1 MSKML
6 LAVAIVV
13 LGAWTCWAQE
23 LAMVREEG
31 FVRSLNGQWE
41 FAPEGSNVFDKVP
54 VPGNWSKSTQ
64 VGDWKQASAL
74 RGGTYRRSFDVPSG
88 VTGVALE
95 FDAIRWGG
103 EVLVNGKVVGKGI
116 LGNSP
121 LWADASAAVKEGPN
135 VLEVRPRGWPAL
147 ERFQTGDVQ
156 IPSGAAQWFGSK
168 MGGIPEDAWVRFYR
182 GARVGTVRVTPRFAG
197 PSCGI
202 AVEVMAPST
211 AFKGKLCARILSDD
225 GSKAYSQ
232 VARQEVDLVAGQT
245 VEVTL
250 KDVAAREAPL
260 WSIEAPQMCRA
271 TVWLEADG
279 QKEPASVREESFGF
293 REITIRDG
301 HVQINGR
308 RVALHGFT
316 GGIWPYDA
324 FISRGAD
331 DDFKK
336 WQVTLFR
343 AMHDRAFRCHME
355 PMPREWLDLCD
366 RNGILVI
373 PEFPNFPDIQRQP
386 NWSLESPYDRPI
398 YWQNLQRE
406 ISGIVKIRFN
416 HPCIVGWSASNEGSG
431 FGDWER
437 ANLYPYTKKVDPTR
451 LVLFSSDVTADVA
464 DSHLFLG
471 NWYGTQAEF
480 DRAIAALAA
489 QYKDRPI
496 GCTEYGQY
504 DAGPS
509 QFGKDVPQGLAR
521 ERAEAQL
528 LMEQTEALRRNR
540 CDLIMPY
547 WTPDRQELDPVKKG
561 SQFQSMRNVLSPLG
575 VSLDLAQ
582 RHATAGGKM
591 EVPVWVMSDD
601 DQAQGKVTVDVALL
615 SEHPGFAWDGQVQGK
630 NASWTGKIEFEL
642 GAWEAKHQTMTVQL
656 PPNPGHY
663 TLAAVAH
670 CDGGST
676 ISLRPLEVV
685 ASLVPAERSLK
696 VGVIETDGRLEA
708 WLRQRGHRV
717 VLPYGDDRPDVVIVA
732 EGQIADGRLRNYG
745 FAISSRVKQG
755 MRLVILEQRA
765 WHEGALTGDVVKDL
779 TGVALRVNAA
789 WVFAE
794 DAALVAAL
802 GQQAQMSALPG
813 EMNGCDGIG
822 LRVRLALAGTSVG
835 APSKVGTGQPDAMVA
850 PASSPA
856 TAPATMPAAAGWTPV
871 MVAYT
876 RGREAPDWAIV
887 RGHYG
892 KGEVLCCQVP
902 VMDRVDPAKSSEYD
916 PVAQRLLGWLVE
928 TVP

>member
-343 AMHDRAFRCHME
+343 AMHGRAFRCHME

-386 NWSLESPYDRPI
+386 NWSLESPYDRR
-398 YWQNLQRE
+398 QLLDAFSEHEELQRPGVFLHTLLLVALGGAA
-406 ISGIVKIRFN
+406 SGTGGAVAGFTSVWPHQIV
-416 HPCIVGWSASNEGSG
+416 PD
-431 FGDWER
+431 GD
-437 ANLYPYTKKVDPTR
+437 
-451 LVLFSSDVTADVA
+451 
-464 DSHLFLG
+464 
-471 NWYGTQAEF
+471 
-480 DRAIAALAA
+480 AIFAW
-489 QYKDRPI
+489 
-496 GCTEYGQY
+496 C
-504 DAGPS
+504 AGD
-509 QFGKDVPQGLAR
+509 GR
-521 ERAEAQL
+521 
-528 LMEQTEALRRNR
+528 TRRNVCPR
-540 CDLIMPY
+540 GADLISNRTGRQHGGA
-547 WTPDRQELDPVKKG
+547 TPADGLHKKSFMGRCKRMVRGRPG
-561 SQFQSMRNVLSPLG
+561 S
-575 VSLDLAQ
+575 
-582 RHATAGGKM
+582 
-591 EVPVWVMSDD
+591 
-601 DQAQGKVTVDVALL
+601 
-615 SEHPGFAWDGQVQGK
+615 
-630 NASWTGKIEFEL
+630 
-642 GAWEAKHQTMTVQL
+642 
-656 PPNPGHY
+656 
-663 TLAAVAH
+663 
-670 CDGGST
+670 
-676 ISLRPLEVV
+676 
-685 ASLVPAERSLK
+685 
-696 VGVIETDGRLEA
+696 
-708 WLRQRGHRV
+708 QRGHQPRRLLHAE
-717 VLPYGDDRPDVVIVA
+717 LPHQRRFDLEDLRGENA
-732 EGQIADGRLRNYG
+732 EGTEDGDGVEFVRHAGCARPHDLRLPMERAACY
-745 FAISSRVKQG
+745 QG
-755 MRLVILEQRA
+755 
-765 WHEGALTGDVVKDL
+765 
-779 TGVALRVNAA
+779 
-789 WVFAE
+789 
-794 DAALVAAL
+794 
-802 GQQAQMSALPG
+802 
-813 EMNGCDGIG
+813 
-822 LRVRLALAGTSVG
+822 
-835 APSKVGTGQPDAMVA
+835 
-850 PASSPA
+850 
-856 TAPATMPAAAGWTPV
+856 
-871 MVAYT
+871 
-876 RGREAPDWAIV
+876 
-887 RGHYG
+887 
-892 KGEVLCCQVP
+892 
-902 VMDRVDPAKSSEYD
+902 
-916 PVAQRLLGWLVE
+916 
-928 TVP
+928 